1 MKDSRLTTEDVR
13 AAAEVHRE
21 LGPDYGDAVVESFL
35 AKIDKQIEAR
45 VDERL
50 AGLTGQVR
58 PARRRRPADPVRLG
72 KLRIA
77 LAGLVAG
84 SMVAGI
90 PLTIMFVRG
99 DGTPSPDSG
108 ATVLFLWAI
117 LVVIYGLAAIR
128 LRRR

>member
-1 MKDSRLTTEDVR
+1 MSDAPLTAEDVR
-13 AAAEVHRE
+13 AAAEVHGE

-50 AGLTGQVR
+50 ASLAGPGRLT
-58 PARRRRPADPVRLG
+58 RRRRPANPARLG

-77 LAGLVAG
+77 LAGAGAGMILAGLPLTLVAAH
-84 SMVAGI
+84 SMNQTGVGPKGLVWIWVVLVA
-90 PLTIMFVRG
+90 
-99 DGTPSPDSG
+99 
-108 ATVLFLWAI
+108 
-117 LVVIYGLAAIR
+117 IYGLAAYR

>member
-35 AKIDKQIEAR
+35 AKIDQQIEAR

-50 AGLTGQVR
+50 AGLTGQAR
-58 PARRRRPADPVRLG
+58 LTRRRRPADPVRLS

-77 LAGLVAG
+77 LAGVVAG
-84 SMVAGI
+84 SIVAGV
-90 PLTIMFVRG
+90 PLTIMLAKERSA
-99 DGTPSPDSG
+99 SPVS
-108 ATVLFLWAI
+108 ANAVIVFWVV
-117 LVVIYGLAAIR
+117 LVVIYGLAAVR

>member
-1 MKDSRLTTEDVR
+1 M
-13 AAAEVHRE
+13 HQE

-50 AGLTGQVR
+50 AGLTGQSR
-58 PARRRRPADPVRLG
+58 LARRRRPADPVRLA

-77 LAGLVAG
+77 VTSFVAG
-84 SMVAGI
+84 SMVTGV
-90 PLTIMFVRG
+90 PLTIIFVKAG
-99 DGTPSPDSG
+99 GTPSPDSG
-108 ATVLFLWAI
+108 AVVLFLWAV
-117 LVVIYGLAAIR
+117 LVVIYGLAAVR

>member
-35 AKIDKQIEAR
+35 AKIDQQIEAR

-50 AGLTGQVR
+50 AGLTGQAR
-58 PARRRRPADPVRLG
+58 LARRRRPADPVRLS

-77 LAGLVAG
+77 LAGVVAG
-84 SMVAGI
+84 SIVAGV
-90 PLTIMFVRG
+90 PLTIMFAKERSA
-99 DGTPSPDSG
+99 SPVS
-108 ATVLFLWAI
+108 ANAVIVFWVV
-117 LVVIYGLAAIR
+117 LVVIYGLAAVR